1 MSNFRLTKRDY
12 LIFNEINRWRVITGK
27 QICIVA
33 SFSSPRTC
41 DRRLKKLIEAKF
53 LTRQKIIYG
62 IPNIY
67 SLTHWA
73 KILKWTYTVFYTPL
87 VDKNAEDKQIDCIH
101 RMRSICV
108 SRHIFHLGVWNVFL
122 IVVTIRFR
130 SIVRVAKIV
139 KGIWTAY
146 AALDKLDPAHFFVIK
161 RRWPHPV
168 RGTDH
173 KDILGGAK
181 TCLIQVRGIY

>member
-67 SLTHWA
+67 SLTH
-73 KILKWTYTVFYTPL
+73 
-87 VDKNAEDKQIDCIH
+87 
-101 RMRSICV
+101 
-108 SRHIFHLGVWNVFL
+108 
-122 IVVTIRFR
+122 
-130 SIVRVAKIV
+130 
-139 KGIWTAY
+139 
-146 AALDKLDPAHFFVIK
+146 
-161 RRWPHPV
+161 
-168 RGTDH
+168 
-173 KDILGGAK
+173 
-181 TCLIQVRGIY
+181 